1 MTLSKRKRVS
11 VMQSVNKKEREWIPS
26 FLRTLRTQCF
36 LFISML
42 LIFGLLWLFTRMPFS
57 IYWYGVLL
65 SLVIWMVSIGVQ
77 ALQYRRALQRA
88 ENLSATNELPFAD
101 VDGLESIYLK
111 KYQELTEEYHD
122 FKQQQNEKSQE
133 QMDYFTLWLHQIK
146 TPIAAISLIFQRQKE
161 ELPERK
167 QLEQE
172 MIRLND
178 YTHMALNYLKLE
190 NPGKEMDLE
199 EVDLDEVIKETVK
212 KYAVVFIYNNIRL
225 NYEALNA
232 AILTDRKWLQ
242 VLLEQLLSN
251 SLKYTKTGEISIYME
266 TNQVLV
272 IEDNGSGI
280 RKEDLPKIFEKGY
293 TGLNGRLHEKST
305 GLGLFLS
312 RKICQRLGHRLTIE
326 SEPGEGTI
334 ARIHFEREEV
344 KIFD

>member
-1 MTLSKRKRVS
+1 
-11 VMQSVNKKEREWIPS
+11 MQSVNKKNTRRWISP
-26 FLRTLRTQCF
+26 FLRTLRPQFF
-36 LFISML
+36 LFLAML
-42 LIFGLLWLFTRMPFS
+42 LIFGLLSLFTHVPLP

-65 SLVIWMVSIGVQ
+65 SLAIWFMSITVQ
-77 ALQYRRALQRA
+77 AIRFRRSLQRA
-88 ENLSATNELPFAD
+88 ENLTPTNELPFSEVQ
-101 VDGLESIYLK
+101 VDGIECTYLK
-111 KYQELTEEYHD
+111 KYKELTDKYRD
-122 FKQQQNEKSQE
+122 YKQAQNEKSQE

-146 TPIAAISLIFQRQKE
+146 TPIASISLIFQREKE

-190 NPGKEMDLE
+190 DPGKEMDLE
-199 EVDLDEVIKETVK
+199 KVDLEEVIKETVK

-225 NYEALNA
+225 DYESLNA
-232 AILTDRKWLQ
+232 YVLTDRKWLQ

-251 SLKYTKTGEISIYME
+251 SLKYTKSGEIKIYMGNSQE
-266 TNQVLV
+266 LV
-272 IEDNGSGI
+272 IADNGSGI

-312 RKICQRLGHRLTIE
+312 RKICQRLGHQLTIE

-334 ARIHFEREEV
+334 ARINFEREEV
-344 KIFD
+344 TIFD